1 MRTIVRFCTAM
12 IATGMLIAFLAFMGA
27 INMADSHAAS
37 ARRIGHWSP
46 SGHMHYARQGDT
58 ATVLANGGVLVA
70 GGADDTGAL
79 PTFAELYNPRTNSWS
94 LTGKMRLPRMNH
106 IAVLLPDGKV
116 LVAGGSNGSG
126 ALTSAELYNPAT
138 GLWSLTG
145 SMHVARENF
154 TATLL
159 HNGQVL
165 VTGGDDGHQP
175 FIKALRSA
183 ELYNPVTGKWTLT
196 GSMHVARFHQTA
208 TLLIDNTVLV
218 AGGDDG
224 AGYNPSSG
232 SACLCAQ
239 ATASSELYNPAKGTW
254 SKTGNMKEARDL
266 FITATLPGSNG
277 KVLAAGGITCDTTTG
292 SCTVMSSAEIY
303 SNGAWTLTESMSTA
317 RYSFIAA
324 SLSAAS
330 HDILVAGGLTATR
343 SDTDSTEVY
352 NAATGTWSSA
362 ANMNIPRDEPT
373 ASDLLNG
380 EVLIAGGVNSTG
392 ALSSA
397 EVFSLS

>member
-1 MRTIVRFCTAM
+1 MRTIVRFFIAM

-27 INMADSHAAS
+27 INMADSHAAP
-37 ARRIGHWSP
+37 AKQIGHWSQ
-46 SGHMHYARQGDT
+46 SSHMHYARQGDT

-126 ALTSAELYNPAT
+126 ALTSAELYNPA
-138 GLWSLTG
+138 
-145 SMHVARENF
+145 
-154 TATLL
+154 
-159 HNGQVL
+159 
-165 VTGGDDGHQP
+165 
-175 FIKALRSA
+175 
-183 ELYNPVTGKWTLT
+183 TGKWTLT

>member
-1 MRTIVRFCTAM
+1 
-12 IATGMLIAFLAFMGA
+12 
-27 INMADSHAAS
+27 
-37 ARRIGHWSP
+37 
-46 SGHMHYARQGDT
+46 MHYARQGDT
-58 ATVLANGGVLVA
+58 ATVLTNGMVLVA

-79 PTFAELYNPRTNSWS
+79 PAFAELYNPRTTGWS

-106 IAVLLPDGKV
+106 IAILLANGKV
-116 LVAGGSNGSG
+116 LVAGGTNGSG

-165 VTGGDDGHQP
+165 VAGGDDDHQP
-175 FIKALRSA
+175 FVKPLRSA

-196 GSMHVARFHQTA
+196 GSMHTARFHQTA
-208 TLLIDNTVLV
+208 TLLPNNTVLV

-224 AGYNPSSG
+224 AGYHSSSG
-232 SACLCAQ
+232 SVCLCAH

-254 SKTGNMKEARDL
+254 SKTGNMKYARDL
-266 FITATLPGSNG
+266 FITAPASNG
-277 KVLAAGGITCDTTTG
+277 KVLAAGGISCDTTTG
-292 SCTVMSSAEIY
+292 TCTVMSSAETY
-303 SNGAWTLTESMSTA
+303 ANGTWTLTASMSEA
-317 RYSFIAA
+317 RYSFTAA
-324 SLSAAS
+324 PLSAAS
-330 HDILVAGGLTATR
+330 HDILIVGGLTATH
-343 SDTDSTEVY
+343 SDTASAEIY
-352 NAATGTWSSA
+352 NAATATWSNA

-380 EVLIAGGVNSTG
+380 QVLIAGGVNSTG